1 MNVKGSLYFL
11 VLFLILSLMPV
22 GASAESED
30 LMSLYARARQRDPAI
45 GKAQARLDASKA
57 DTGIS
62 LSQMLPR
69 IAATAAI
76 NRISSETVNYTPDKI
91 TASYTGSSYG
101 FNTRLPLFQ
110 APSIF
115 NLSASRAGVR
125 GADAALTGSR
135 QDLVVTLAEA
145 YFGLLKAQVDE
156 VLYRDEMKR
165 LGLIYE
171 QVTEFQ
177 KSGTGS
183 GISVLEA
190 KAKLDSAAS
199 DHIKA
204 TMMSKLATQQLESI
218 AGYRINDIMDL
229 GSYTPHGPETA
240 DYEWWYDTMLK
251 NRPSLVQAR
260 EALTQTE
267 LQRKAIYAGHLPTIS
282 ASGGYSFNKGSTF
295 IPRVETSQ
303 WLVGVDISVPIYSGG
318 ETAAR
323 TQKALALESEQS
335 FALSE
340 TREVGIQKLKQA
352 FLNMEF
358 SSAIIPSLQQKRASA
373 LMQLEATRE
382 GRRVGTRTGI
392 DLLNAEQGFAIAQ
405 RDLAG
410 ACYDNALRHLQLRAA
425 AGILTE
431 TDLTELNQLLVK
443 APAKEHFLL
452 RKLEVGTATNGK
464 SD

>member
-1 MNVKGSLYFL
+1 MNGKGNHFFL
-11 VLFLILSLMPV
+11 VLLLVCLVPV

-30 LMSLYARARQRDPAI
+30 LQSLYVRARQRDPAT

-57 DTGIS
+57 DSGIS

-69 IAATAAI
+69 ISATAAI
-76 NRISSETVNYTPDKI
+76 NRISSETVNYTPKTI
-91 TASYTGSSYG
+91 TSAYTGNNYG
-101 FNTRLPLFQ
+101 FNTRVPLFN
-110 APSIF
+110 APTIY
-115 NLSASRAGVR
+115 NLAASRAGIR
-125 GADAALTGSR
+125 GADAVLTGSR
-135 QDLVVTLAEA
+135 QELIVTLAEA
-145 YFGLLKAQVDE
+145 YFALLKAQVDE

-165 LGLIYE
+165 LGQIYE
-171 QVTEFQ
+171 QVSEFQ

-204 TMMSKLATQQLESI
+204 IMMSKLASQQLESI
-218 AGYRINDIMDL
+218 VGYQVHDIKDL
-229 GSYTPHGPETA
+229 GSYTPHGPESA
-240 DYEWWYDTMLK
+240 NYEWWYDTMLK

-260 EALTQTE
+260 EALAQTE
-267 LQRKAIYAGHLPTIS
+267 LQRKAMDAGHLPTIS

-303 WLVGVDISVPIYSGG
+303 WLIGVDISVPIYSGG
-318 ETAAR
+318 ETTAR

-340 TREVGIQKLKQA
+340 AREVGVQKLKQA

-358 SSAIIPSLQQKRASA
+358 SSAIIPSLLQKRASA
-373 LMQLEATRE
+373 RMQLEATRE
-382 GRRVGTRTGI
+382 GQRVGTRTGI

-410 ACYDNALRHLQLRAA
+410 ASYDNALRHLQLKAA
-425 AGILTE
+425 TGILTE
-431 TDLTELNQLLVK
+431 NDLAELNQLLVTV
-443 APAKEHFLL
+443 PAREHFLL
-452 RKLEVGTATNGK
+452 R
-464 SD
+464 